1 MARPLWDEP
10 ERPFCARSNV
20 GQAPK
25 KYMSSL
31 TLALLIFGL
40 CYLLIMTER
49 LHKTIV
55 ALSGATLMIVLGVV
69 SQEEAFYSH
78 EFGVDYNVVF
88 LLIGMMVIV
97 NIVRETGLFEV
108 LAIWAAQ
115 RADAKPFRLLVL
127 LALLTAGQSAMLDN
141 VTTVLL
147 MAPVTL
153 AIAKRLELDPIPF
166 LLTEALA
173 SNIGGTATLV
183 GDPPNIMIASKAELS
198 YLDFLFVMGP
208 IAIVI
213 MVVFVGALWLIL
225 GRSMTVDPQL
235 REAVLA
241 LSSREA
247 VPDKAFLRR
256 CLFLLVVVN
265 VGFCLHSLVHLE
277 PATIALLGASLFM
290 LIGHARRTPEDAEEM
305 TYLAEVEWQT
315 IFFFIGLFVLVGGLV
330 KVGVIRYL
338 ADQLVTVT
346 RGNLTGSTMAVLW
359 GSAALSAVVDN
370 IPYVAAMNP
379 LIVDLARSL
388 HPEVTDY
395 VALVH
400 QPDIIPLWWALAL
413 GACLGGNGT
422 IIGASANVVIV
433 NIARKA
439 GYRISFW
446 QFMKFGFP
454 VMIGSVALSA
464 LYLWL
469 VFLR

>member
-10 ERPFCARSNV
+10 ERPFCARGNV

-256 CLFLLVVVN
+256 CLFLLIVVN

>member
-1 MARPLWDEP
+1 
-10 ERPFCARSNV
+10 
-20 GQAPK
+20 
-25 KYMSSL
+25 MSSL
-31 TLALLIFGL
+31 TLALLIFVV
-40 CYLLIMTER
+40 CYVLIMTER

-55 ALSGATLMIVLGVV
+55 ALFGSALMISLGVV

-115 RADAKPFRLLVL
+115 RADARPFRLLVL
-127 LALLTAGQSAMLDN
+127 LAVLTAALSAMLDN

-153 AIAKRLELDPIPF
+153 AIAKRLELNPIAF
-166 LLTEALA
+166 LMTEALA

-183 GDPPNIMIASKAELS
+183 GDPPNIMIASKAELG
-198 YLDFLFVMGP
+198 YLDFLIVLGP
-208 IAIVI
+208 IVVII
-213 MVVFVGALWLIL
+213 MVVFLTVLWLIF
-225 GRSMTVDPQL
+225 GRTMTVAPHL

-241 LSSREA
+241 LSSREF
-247 VPDKAFLRR
+247 VPDDAFLRR
-256 CLFLLVVVN
+256 CLFLLAVVN
-265 VGFCLHSLVHLE
+265 VGFCVHSFVHLE

-290 LIGHARRTPEDAEEM
+290 VIGHARRKPEDTEEL
-305 TYLAEVEWQT
+305 TYLAEVEWKT
-315 IFFFIGLFVLVGGLV
+315 IFFFIGLFILVGGLV

-359 GSAALSAVVDN
+359 GSAILSAAVDN

-388 HPEVTDY
+388 HPEMTDY

-433 NIARKA
+433 DIARKS
-439 GYRISFW
+439 GYRITFW
-446 QFMKFGFP
+446 QFFKFGFP

-464 LYLWL
+464 VYLWL

>member
-1 MARPLWDEP
+1 
-10 ERPFCARSNV
+10 
-20 GQAPK
+20 
-25 KYMSSL
+25 MSSL

-55 ALSGATLMIVLGVV
+55 ALFGAAVMISLGVV

-127 LALLTAGQSAMLDN
+127 LAVLTAALSAMLDN

-153 AIAKRLELDPIPF
+153 AITKRLELNPITF
-166 LLTEALA
+166 LMAEALA

-198 YLDFLFVMGP
+198 YLDFLIVLGP
-208 IAIVI
+208 IVVVI
-213 MVVFVGALWLIL
+213 MAVFLVVMWLIF
-225 GRSMTVDPQL
+225 GRTMTVAPHL
-235 REAVLA
+235 REAILS

-247 VPDKAFLRR
+247 VPDEAFLKR
-256 CLFLLVVVN
+256 CLILLMVVN
-265 VGFCLHSLVHLE
+265 VAFCFHSLVHLE
-277 PATIALLGASLFM
+277 PATVALLGASLFM
-290 LIGHARRTPEDAEEM
+290 LMGHARHRHKEDAEEL
-305 TYLAEVEWQT
+305 TYLAEVEWKT

-338 ADQLVTVT
+338 ADQLVSVT
-346 RGNLTGSTMAVLW
+346 KGNLAGSTMAVLW
-359 GSAALSAVVDN
+359 GSALLSAVVDN

-388 HPEVTDY
+388 HPEISDY
-395 VALVH
+395 VTLVH
-400 QPDIIPLWWALAL
+400 HADIIPLWWALAL

-433 NIARKA
+433 DLARKA
-439 GYRISFW
+439 GYRITFW
-446 QFMKFGFP
+446 QFFKYGCP
-454 VMIGSVALSA
+454 VMMGSVALSA
-464 LYLWL
+464 VYLWF

>member
-1 MARPLWDEP
+1 MSPLT
-10 ERPFCARSNV
+10 V
-20 GQAPK
+20 
-25 KYMSSL
+25 
-31 TLALLIFGL
+31 ALLIFSV
-40 CYLLIMTER
+40 CYLLIVTER
-49 LHKTIV
+49 IHKTIV
-55 ALSGATLMIVLGVV
+55 ALSGAALMIVFGVV
-69 SQEEAFYSH
+69 SQEEAFHSH

-97 NIVRETGLFEV
+97 NIVRETGLFEI

-127 LALLTAGQSAMLDN
+127 LALLTAAQSAMLDN

-198 YLDFLFVMGP
+198 YLDFLLVMGP
-208 IAIVI
+208 IVVVI
-213 MVVFVGALWLIL
+213 MAVFVAVLWLVL
-225 GRSMTVDPQL
+225 GRSMTVEPHL

-241 LSSREA
+241 LSMREA
-247 VPDKAFLRR
+247 VPDASFLRR
-256 CLFLLVVVN
+256 SLFLLAVIN
-265 VGFCLHSLVHLE
+265 VGFCVHSLIHLE
-277 PATIALLGASLFM
+277 PATIALLGASSFM
-290 LIGHARRTPEDAEEM
+290 LIGHARRKPEDVEEL
-305 TYLAEVEWQT
+305 TYLAEVEWKT
-315 IFFFIGLFVLVGGLV
+315 IFFFIGLFILVGGLV

-359 GSAALSAVVDN
+359 GSAILSAIVDN

-388 HPEVTDY
+388 HPEIADY
-395 VALVH
+395 ATLVH
-400 QPDIIPLWWALAL
+400 QPDILPLWWALAL

-433 NIARKA
+433 DIARKA
-439 GYRISFW
+439 GYRITFW
-446 QFMKFGFP
+446 QFFKYGLP
-454 VMIGSVALSA
+454 VMIGSVSLSA

>member
-1 MARPLWDEP
+1 
-10 ERPFCARSNV
+10 
-20 GQAPK
+20 
-25 KYMSSL
+25 MSPIS
-31 TLALLIFGL
+31 LALLIFGV
-40 CYLLIMTER
+40 CYLVILTER
-49 LHKTIV
+49 IHKTIV
-55 ALSGATLMIVLGVV
+55 ALCGAALMIGLGVV

-127 LALLTAGQSAMLDN
+127 LALLTAGLSAMLDN

-153 AIAKRLELDPIPF
+153 AITKRLELNPIAF
-166 LLTEALA
+166 LVTEALA

-198 YLDFLFVMGP
+198 YLDFLLVLGP
-208 IAIVI
+208 IVLLIL
-213 MVVFVGALWLIL
+213 VVFVAALWVIF
-225 GRSMTVDPQL
+225 GRKMTVAPHL
-235 REAVLA
+235 RTAVLA
-241 LSSREA
+241 MSSREA
-247 VPDKAFLRR
+247 VLDRPFLHR
-256 CLFLLVVVN
+256 CLWLLGIVN
-265 VGFCLHSLVHLE
+265 VGFCLHSLIHLE

-290 LIGHARRTPEDAEEM
+290 LIGHARRKTEDTEEREELS
-305 TYLAEVEWQT
+305 YLTDVEWKT
-315 IFFFIGLFVLVGGLV
+315 IFFFIGLFILVGGLV

-338 ADQLVTVT
+338 ADQLVVVAQ
-346 RGNLTGSTMAVLW
+346 GNLAGSTMAVLW
-359 GSAALSAVVDN
+359 GSAILSAAVDN

-388 HPEVTDY
+388 HPGIEDY
-395 VALVH
+395 SVLVH

-433 NIARKA
+433 DIARKA
-439 GYRISFW
+439 GYPISFW
-446 QFMKFGFP
+446 QFFKFGFP
-454 VMIGSVALSA
+454 VMLGSVFISA

>member
-1 MARPLWDEP
+1 
-10 ERPFCARSNV
+10 
-20 GQAPK
+20 
-25 KYMSSL
+25 MSSL
-31 TLALLIFGL
+31 TLALVIFGV
-40 CYLLIMTER
+40 CYALIMTER

-55 ALSGATLMIVLGVV
+55 ALFGAALMIGLGVV

-115 RADAKPFRLLVL
+115 RADARPFRLLAL
-127 LALLTAGQSAMLDN
+127 LAILTAVLSAMLDN

-153 AIAKRLELDPIPF
+153 AITKRLELNPVTF
-166 LLTEALA
+166 LITEALA

-183 GDPPNIMIASKAELS
+183 GDPPNIMIASKAELG
-198 YLDFLFVMGP
+198 YLDFLIVLGP
-208 IAIVI
+208 IVVI
-213 MVVFVGALWLIL
+213 MMVVFLTVLWLIF
-225 GRSMTVDPQL
+225 GRTMTVAPHL

-241 LSSREA
+241 LSSREF
-247 VPDKAFLRR
+247 VPDDAFLRR
-256 CLFLLVVVN
+256 CLFLLAVVN
-265 VGFCLHSLVHLE
+265 VGFCVHSLVHLE

-290 LIGHARRTPEDAEEM
+290 VIGHARRKPEDTEEL
-305 TYLAEVEWQT
+305 TYLAEVEWKT
-315 IFFFIGLFVLVGGLV
+315 IFFFIGLFILVGGLV

-359 GSAALSAVVDN
+359 GSAILSAVVDN

-388 HPEVTDY
+388 HPEMTDY

-433 NIARKA
+433 DIARKS
-439 GYRISFW
+439 GYRITFW
-446 QFMKFGFP
+446 QFFKFGFP
-454 VMIGSVALSA
+454 VMIGSVTLSA
-464 LYLWL
+464 IYLWL

>member
-1 MARPLWDEP
+1 
-10 ERPFCARSNV
+10 
-20 GQAPK
+20 
-25 KYMSSL
+25 MSSL

-40 CYLLIMTER
+40 CYALIMTER

-55 ALSGATLMIVLGVV
+55 ALFGAAVMISLGVV

-127 LALLTAGQSAMLDN
+127 LAVLTAALSAMLDN

-153 AIAKRLELDPIPF
+153 AITKRLELNPIPF
-166 LLTEALA
+166 LMTEALA

-198 YLDFLFVMGP
+198 YLDFLIVLGP
-208 IAIVI
+208 IVIVI
-213 MVVFVGALWLIL
+213 MVVFLSVLWVTF
-225 GRSMTVDPQL
+225 GRSMTVAPHL
-235 REAVLA
+235 REVVLS

-256 CLFLLVVVN
+256 CLILLVIVN
-265 VGFCLHSLVHLE
+265 VAFCFHSLVHLE
-277 PATIALLGASLFM
+277 PATIALLGASVFM
-290 LIGHARRTPEDAEEM
+290 VIGHARGKHEDAEEL
-305 TYLAEVEWQT
+305 TYLAEVEWKT
-315 IFFFIGLFVLVGGLV
+315 IFFFIGLFILVGGLV

-338 ADQLVTVT
+338 ADQLVVMT
-346 RGNLTGSTMAVLW
+346 RGNLAGSTMTVLW
-359 GSAALSAVVDN
+359 GSAVLSAVVDN

-388 HPEVTDY
+388 HPEISDY
-395 VALVH
+395 ATLVH
-400 QPDIIPLWWALAL
+400 QADIIPLWWALAL
-413 GACLGGNGT
+413 GACLGGNGS

-433 NIARKA
+433 DLARKA
-439 GYRISFW
+439 GYRITFW
-446 QFMKFGFP
+446 QFFKYGCP
-454 VMIGSVALSA
+454 VMVGSVALSA
-464 LYLWL
+464 LHLWL
-469 VFLR
+469 MFLR

>member
-1 MARPLWDEP
+1 
-10 ERPFCARSNV
+10 
-20 GQAPK
+20 
-25 KYMSSL
+25 MSSL
-31 TLALLIFGL
+31 TLAVLIFL
-40 CYLLIMTER
+40 VCYALIMTER

-55 ALSGATLMIVLGVV
+55 ALFGAALMIGLGVV

-127 LALLTAGQSAMLDN
+127 LAVLTAVLSAMLDN

-153 AIAKRLELDPIPF
+153 AITKRLELNPVTF
-166 LLTEALA
+166 LITEALA

-183 GDPPNIMIASKAELS
+183 GDPPNIMIASKAELG
-198 YLDFLFVMGP
+198 YLDFLIVLGP
-208 IAIVI
+208 IVVI
-213 MVVFVGALWLIL
+213 MMVVFLTVLWLIF
-225 GRSMTVDPQL
+225 GRTMTVAPHL

-241 LSSREA
+241 LSSREF
-247 VPDKAFLRR
+247 VPDDAFLRR
-256 CLFLLVVVN
+256 CLFLLAVVN
-265 VGFCLHSLVHLE
+265 VGFCVHSLVHLE

-290 LIGHARRTPEDAEEM
+290 VIGHARRKPEDTEEL
-305 TYLAEVEWQT
+305 TYLAEVEWKT
-315 IFFFIGLFVLVGGLV
+315 IFFFIGLFILVGGLV

-359 GSAALSAVVDN
+359 GSAILSAVVDN

-433 NIARKA
+433 DIARKS
-439 GYRISFW
+439 GYRITFW
-446 QFMKFGFP
+446 QFFKFGFP
-454 VMIGSVALSA
+454 VMIGSVTLSA
-464 LYLWL
+464 IYLWL